1 MIEIKRT
8 PEFDRWFNGLKDV
21 TTKMRLVT
29 RLKKVSRGNLGNL
42 GDVQSVGEGVSEMR
56 EHFGKGWRM
65 YFVQRG
71 SVLVVMLGGGDKSTQ
86 ARDIVKA
93 IALSKTLED

>member
-21 TTKMRLVT
+21 TTKMRLIT
-29 RLKKVSRGNLGNL
+29 RLKKVSRGNL

-86 ARDIVKA
+86 TRDIAKA

>member
-29 RLKKVSRGNLGNL
+29 RLKKVSRGNL

-71 SVLVVMLGGGDKSTQ
+71 SVLVVMLGGDDKSTQ

>member
-8 PEFDRWFNGLKDV
+8 PEFDSRLNGLKDV
-21 TTKMRLVT
+21 ATKMRLVA
-29 RLKKVSRGNLGNL
+29 RLKKVSRGNLG
-42 GDVQSVGEGVSEMR
+42 DVQPVGESVSEMR

-71 SVLVVMLGGGDKSTQ
+71 PVLVVMLGGGDKSSQ
-86 ARDIVKA
+86 ARDIAKA

>member
-21 TTKMRLVT
+21 TTKMRLIT
-29 RLKKVSRGNLGNL
+29 RLKKVSRGNL

-93 IALSKTLED
+93 IAMSKTLED

>member
-21 TTKMRLVT
+21 TTKMRLIT
-29 RLKKVSRGNLGNL
+29 RLKKVSRGNL

>member
-29 RLKKVSRGNLGNL
+29 RLKKVSRGNLG
-42 GDVQSVGEGVSEMR
+42 DVQSVGEGVSEMR

-65 YFVQRG
+65 YFVQAG

>member
-29 RLKKVSRGNLGNL
+29 RLKKVSRGNLG
-42 GDVQSVGEGVSEMR
+42 DVQSVGEGVSEMR

-71 SVLVVMLGGGDKSTQ
+71 SILVVMLGGGDKSTQ

>member
-29 RLKKVSRGNLGNL
+29 RVKKVSRGNL
-42 GDVQSVGEGVSEMR
+42 GDVQSVGKGVSEMR

-93 IALSKTLED
+93 IAMSKTLED

>member
-29 RLKKVSRGNLGNL
+29 RLKKVTRGNL

>member
-29 RLKKVSRGNLGNL
+29 RLNKVSRGNL

-93 IALSKTLED
+93 IALSKTLVD

>member
-21 TTKMRLVT
+21 STKMRLVT
-29 RLKKVSRGNLGNL
+29 RLKKVSRGNL

>member
-1 MIEIKRT
+1 MIGIKRT

-29 RLKKVSRGNLGNL
+29 RLKKVSRGNL

>member
-8 PEFDRWFNGLKDV
+8 PVFDRWFNGLKDV

-29 RLKKVSRGNLGNL
+29 RLKKVSRGNL

-93 IALSKTLED
+93 IAMSKTLED

>member
-29 RLKKVSRGNLGNL
+29 RLKKVSRGNLG
-42 GDVQSVGEGVSEMR
+42 DVQSVGEGVSEMR

-65 YFVQRG
+65 YFVR
-71 SVLVVMLGGGDKSTQ
+71 VLCLGCHVGGGDKSTQ

-93 IALSKTLED
+93 IAMSKTLED

>member
-21 TTKMRLVT
+21 TTKMRLIT
-29 RLKKVSRGNLGNL
+29 RLKKVSRGNL

-86 ARDIVKA
+86 TRDIAKA
-93 IALSKTLED
+93 ISLSKTLED

>member
-29 RLKKVSRGNLGNL
+29 RLKKVSRGNLG
-42 GDVQSVGEGVSEMR
+42 DVQSVGEGVSEMR

-65 YFVQRG
+65 YCVQRG

-93 IALSKTLED
+93 IAMSKTLED

>member
-1 MIEIKRT
+1 MFEIKRT

-21 TTKMRLVT
+21 TTKMRLIT
-29 RLKKVSRGNLGNL
+29 RLKKVSRGNL

-86 ARDIVKA
+86 TRDIAKA

>member
-29 RLKKVSRGNLGNL
+29 RLKKVSRGNLG
-42 GDVQSVGEGVSEMR
+42 DVQSVGEGVSEMR

-71 SVLVVMLGGGDKSTQ
+71 SVLVDMLGGGDKSTQ

-93 IALSKTLED
+93 IAMSKTLED

>member
-1 MIEIKRT
+1 MIGIKRT

-29 RLKKVSRGNLGNL
+29 RLKKVSRGNL

-93 IALSKTLED
+93 IAMSKTLED

>member
-29 RLKKVSRGNLGNL
+29 RLKKVSRGNL

-71 SVLVVMLGGGDKSTQ
+71 SVLVVMLGGGGKSTL

>member
-29 RLKKVSRGNLGNL
+29 RLKKVSRGNL

-93 IALSKTLED
+93 IAMSKTLED

>member
-21 TTKMRLVT
+21 TTKMRLIT
-29 RLKKVSRGNLGNL
+29 RLKKVSRGNL

-71 SVLVVMLGGGDKSTQ
+71 SILVVMLGGGDKSTQ
-86 ARDIVKA
+86 TRDIAKA

>member
-21 TTKMRLVT
+21 ATKMRLIT
-29 RLKKVSRGNLGNL
+29 RLKKVSRGNL

-86 ARDIVKA
+86 TRDIAKA

>member
-29 RLKKVSRGNLGNL
+29 RLKKVSRGNLG
-42 GDVQSVGEGVSEMR
+42 DVQSVGEGVSEMR

-71 SVLVVMLGGGDKSTQ
+71 SVLV
-86 ARDIVKA
+86 
-93 IALSKTLED
+93 LSLIHI

>member
-8 PEFDRWFNGLKDV
+8 PEFDRWFNGLKAV

-29 RLKKVSRGNLGNL
+29 RLKKVSRGNLG
-42 GDVQSVGEGVSEMR
+42 DVQSV
-56 EHFGKGWRM
+56 GKGWRM

-86 ARDIVKA
+86 TRDIAKA

>member
-86 ARDIVKA
+86 TRDIAKA

>member
-21 TTKMRLVT
+21 TAKMRLIT
-29 RLKKVSRGNLGNL
+29 RLKKVSRGNL

-86 ARDIVKA
+86 TRDIAKA

>member
-29 RLKKVSRGNLGNL
+29 RLKKVSRGNL

-86 ARDIVKA
+86 TRDIVKA

>member
-29 RLKKVSRGNLGNL
+29 RLKKVSRGNLG
-42 GDVQSVGEGVSEMR
+42 DVQSVGEGVSEMR

-65 YFVQRG
+65 YYVQRG

-86 ARDIVKA
+86 ARDIAKA

>member
-8 PEFDRWFNGLKDV
+8 PEFDRWCNGLKDV
-21 TTKMRLVT
+21 TTKLRLIT
-29 RLKKVSRGNLGNL
+29 RLKKVSRGNL

>member
-29 RLKKVSRGNLGNL
+29 RLKKVSRGNL

-86 ARDIVKA
+86 TRDIAKA
-93 IALSKTLED
+93 FALSKTLED

>member
-1 MIEIKRT
+1 
-8 PEFDRWFNGLKDV
+8 
-21 TTKMRLVT
+21 
-29 RLKKVSRGNLGNL
+29 
-42 GDVQSVGEGVSEMR
+42 MR

-93 IALSKTLED
+93 IAMSKTLED

>member
-29 RLKKVSRGNLGNL
+29 RLKKVSRGNL

-86 ARDIVKA
+86 TRDIAKA